1 MLEDTG
7 FVAVYVLGSS
17 KVSVERLQ
25 VRQRNFGWPLRWVE
39 GSRLAQMVMRVM
51 TRCDSV
57 NTRGFDVLS
66 SNVAI
71 IEERR

>member
-17 KVSVERLQ
+17 KVSVKRLK
-25 VRQRNFGWPLRWVE
+25 VRQRNFGWPLRGVE
-39 GSRLAQMVMRVM
+39 GSRLAQMVVGVT

-57 NTRGFDVLS
+57 NARGVDVLS